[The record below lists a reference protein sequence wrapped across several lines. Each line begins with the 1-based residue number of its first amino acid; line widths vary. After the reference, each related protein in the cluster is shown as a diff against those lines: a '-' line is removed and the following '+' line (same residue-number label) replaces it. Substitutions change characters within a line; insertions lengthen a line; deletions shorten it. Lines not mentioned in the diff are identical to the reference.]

1 MLALFLWWCSK
12 TNFMILLSVAK
23 HVATVQGEPAKI
35 RKQSKAVL
43 DTTRMVAENA
53 NYEDLKDAVHPQDL
67 HKAS

>member
-1 MLALFLWWCSK
+1 
-12 TNFMILLSVAK
+12 MILLSVAK

>member
-43 DTTRMVAENA
+43 DATRMGAENA